1 MDLKQFIAELKGRG
15 VYRVTAI
22 YCAGAWALLQVA
34 DVMLPVLGLY
44 ASTRDGEH
52 LQAAEKACHRALTLD
67 RRSASVYIALGNLYR
82 TSGQYAQA
90 IDEFNLA
97 LSRKP

>member
-34 DVMLPVLGLY
+34 DVMLPVLGL
-44 ASTRDGEH
+44 
-52 LQAAEKACHRALTLD
+52 
-67 RRSASVYIALGNLYR
+67 
-82 TSGQYAQA
+82 
-90 IDEFNLA
+90 
-97 LSRKP
+97 P